1 MNRRTTLTVEGAVD
15 GHWVHDAPPPGV
27 IRPPDRPTNGPRL
40 VKSLTSTAQPERV
53 RDALDPLLQ
62 LIAAA
67 YRTPGPALRADLE
80 SGAFADACG
89 ALAEALDLVAP
100 DLGAL
105 EFGAVQERHVALFVT
120 SGDGIVAPP
129 YAGFAVD
136 GELLG
141 PTFQAMGGTFA
152 RYGIEVRGDW
162 ADLPDHVAAVAEGAG
177 LLLAAGAADGAL
189 EVLER
194 YLAPWFGRYA
204 AAVAAADVGGP
215 YGALTPFLDAAIK
228 EVVREAQA

>member
-1 MNRRTTLTVEGAVD
+1 M
-15 GHWVHDAPPPGV
+15 
-27 IRPPDRPTNGPRL
+27 
-40 VKSLTSTAQPERV
+40 KSLTSTVLPERAV
-53 RDALDPLLQ
+53 AALDPLLQ
-62 LIAAA
+62 LIAAT
-67 YRTPGPALRADLE
+67 YRTPGAALRTDLE
-80 SGAFADACG
+80 SGAFAEACG
-89 ALAEALDLVAP
+89 ALADALDLAPPAFGHLDFVA
-100 DLGAL
+100 L
-105 EFGAVQERHVALFVT
+105 QERHVALFVS

-141 PTFQAMGGTFA
+141 ATFQAMGGTFA

-177 LLLAAGAADGAL
+177 LLLAADEVDGAL

-194 YLAPWFGRYA
+194 YLAPWFDRYA
-204 AAVAAADVGGP
+204 AAVAAADVGGV

>member
-1 MNRRTTLTVEGAVD
+1 
-15 GHWVHDAPPPGV
+15 
-27 IRPPDRPTNGPRL
+27 
-40 VKSLTSTAQPERV
+40 VKVLTSTALRDGLA
-53 RDALDPLLQ
+53 DALDPLLQ
-62 LIAAA
+62 LIAAT
-67 YRTPGPALRADLE
+67 YRTPGAALRADLE

-89 ALAEALDLVAP
+89 ALADALGLTPPAFGALDFA
-100 DLGAL
+100 AL
-105 EFGAVQERHVALFVT
+105 QERHVALFVT

-141 PTFQAMGGTFA
+141 ATFQAMGGTFA

-162 ADLPDHVAAVAEGAG
+162 ADLPDHVSAVAEGAG
-177 LLLAAGAADGAL
+177 LLLEAGALDGAV

-194 YLAPWFGRYA
+194 YLAPWFDRYT
-204 AAVAAADVGGP
+204 AAVAAADVGGV

-228 EVVREAQA
+228 EVVREARA

>member
-1 MNRRTTLTVEGAVD
+1 MKA
-15 GHWVHDAPPPGV
+15 
-27 IRPPDRPTNGPRL
+27 
-40 VKSLTSTAQPERV
+40 LTSTALPERAV
-53 RDALDPLLQ
+53 VALDPLLQ
-62 LIAAA
+62 LIAAT

-89 ALAEALDLVAP
+89 ALADVLDLVPPA
-100 DLGAL
+100 
-105 EFGAVQERHVALFVT
+105 FGPLDFAAMQERHVALFVS

-141 PTFQAMGGTFA
+141 DTFQAMGATFA

-162 ADLPDHVAAVAEGAG
+162 ADLPDHVTAVAEGAG
-177 LLLAAGAADGAL
+177 LLLEAGAVDGAAL
-189 EVLER
+189 VVEQ
-194 YLAPWFGRYA
+194 YLAPWFDRYA
-204 AAVAAADVGGP
+204 AAVAAADVGGV

-228 EVVREAQA
+228 EVVRETQA

>member
-1 MNRRTTLTVEGAVD
+1 M
-15 GHWVHDAPPPGV
+15 
-27 IRPPDRPTNGPRL
+27 
-40 VKSLTSTAQPERV
+40 KSLTSTALPERAV
-53 RDALDPLLQ
+53 AALDPLLQ
-62 LIAAA
+62 LIAAT
-67 YRTPGPALRADLE
+67 YRTPGSALHADLE

-89 ALAEALDLVAP
+89 ALADVLDLVPPA
-100 DLGAL
+100 
-105 EFGAVQERHVALFVT
+105 FGPFDFAGMQERHVALFVS

-136 GELLG
+136 RELLG
-141 PTFQAMGGTFA
+141 ATFQAMGRTFA
-152 RYGIEVRGDW
+152 RYGIEVRADW

-177 LLLAAGAADGAL
+177 LLLEAGAFDGAL

-194 YLAPWFGRYA
+194 YLAPWFERYA
-204 AAVAAADVGGP
+204 AAVAAADVGGV